1 MSFSRPIQCYH
12 SHADPIW
19 PDSTFK
25 KSSETDF
32 SIIPKQKKKHGNRV
46 PIRYVFRENL
56 NIKFYSKHIIFS
68 SNMEQT
74 IHYFT
79 AIFL

>member
-32 SIIPKQKKKHGNRV
+32 SIIPKQKEKTW
-46 PIRYVFRENL
+46 
-56 NIKFYSKHIIFS
+56 
-68 SNMEQT
+68 EQGPYQ
-74 IHYFT
+74 ICF
-79 AIFL
+79 